1 MQSTT
6 EVLLT
11 SSVNSCGTPPRYTT
25 VLSPVSAST
34 RARSSAAVSFEN
46 TVFSGSLMS
55 SAMIVFFSVAAAAS
69 GGSRRSMCLK
79 SGYIRLLQALS

>member
-6 EVLLT
+6 GMLLT
-11 SSVNSCGTPPRYTT
+11 SSVDSCGTPPRYTT

-46 TVFSGSLMS
+46 TVLSFRP